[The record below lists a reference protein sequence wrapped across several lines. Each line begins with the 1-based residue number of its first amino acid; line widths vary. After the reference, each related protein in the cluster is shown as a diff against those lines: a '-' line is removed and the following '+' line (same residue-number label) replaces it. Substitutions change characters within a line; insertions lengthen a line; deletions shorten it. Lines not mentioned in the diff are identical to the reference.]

1 MTSDQWIIAG
11 LLVLLCFEKI
21 WHTITMTRLINRLM
35 SRNYSSYV
43 ESEKKLR
50 EPRVIKQTVKPPQ
63 LNDDIAHDV
72 NAAFNGLPL

>member
-1 MTSDQWIIAG
+1 
-11 LLVLLCFEKI
+11 
-21 WHTITMTRLINRLM
+21 MTRLINRLM